1 MFEYEGTQFTLDQV
15 IETANNLGLTL
26 NEYLEKNPGVKRIEN
41 PFNEGMTP
49 DFQNPTAQ
57 GAVVE
62 ETVAPNMDLNLGS
75 GFSGLSQEN
84 KEEVLK
90 SINDIYLPK
99 NIIPLGKQIKGAGSF
114 INFASGIANSLKSY
128 AETKT
133 RGFLDAYQFFKPE
146 FTEEQ
151 QNEVLNFVSDNI
163 FQPVVD
169 PITSTSKQFQEARQI
184 LDEIDYEDPNKQFT
198 TELAEGNYGVAAEK
212 FGDFFMDAIPS
223 LGAAFAGP
231 LGYAAIFSS
240 AQGNAYEQKIDA
252 GAEKGDPTVFGLS
265 TLQGGIELFSEM
277 ITRGLVKGFGGS
289 LIEKA
294 SPKAAKELYKALT
307 KNITGRIT
315 TGFALEGGSETLAQ
329 ESSRFID
336 AMWDSE
342 NVFGY
347 KKEGSFLEY
356 DWAGIFSRNA
366 DVFVGGGIIGGGI
379 SSFSGPIKAYA
390 EERLAPNSY
399 KKQNFDIAKNI
410 SKLDAQYRKN
420 PSAIIDNE
428 IKDLQNQI
436 LNNKKLN
443 EKVLNSFTDSELI
456 DYGTKKLQ
464 VEQAKDQIRNITDVE
479 TRDLAEKIIKKQE
492 KKLDQQYNEQKAL
505 ILMLNF
511 TPKSTNEQI
520 KQKVA
525 ATKSKKITDQIN
537 ATYTSETT
545 NAEWKAGLADEAIA
559 KLVGDYNTG
568 PLAGVIKS
576 KITGEISRLPD
587 FRRDDFISETV
598 LALIPHIRNFKPELA
613 AENAKNNLSGWIN
626 GFIDKKIDGVLGSKK
641 ATKEQFEQDVTEK
654 IDLVDETDLNLESAK
669 PETINKIFNQTG
681 LTNENVNEGSKKILK
696 GNLPGLTE
704 QVARDKNPFLTAV
717 EKSAEVQFFEP
728 IYKTLG
734 GNLNKKNAAQWQ
746 QILERDIDDFLQLV
760 EESGNVDYN
769 RIKNKYLKG
778 IYKGKKIGRA
788 RVAQGGTRAGEGRYS
803 YQTPTR
809 QEAIDYFT
817 KGGLTTLIERK
828 KTYTKILAHATAKK
842 GIAEVIKDPEV
853 QKEFS
858 NRQEFLGKEVPK
870 NVQAKI
876 LASLDRVIKVLETP
890 IRPKGTL
897 TADFGVFIAEAA
909 REIAL
914 RIAKGIRAALQRGI
928 SFTKAK
934 KQVIQK
940 ASEELNLNNDLQK
953 QFVKEVSDNITI
965 EDVLTNKFEKTIE
978 KVYTKVT
985 TKRFESAINVQGKN
999 LKEKLN
1005 SLKTKKAKQNLLN
1018 RYFKNISQVFQK
1030 SAGNKVWEG
1039 QNAKAN
1045 YQYWQKE
1052 LGVNLKDLGFT
1063 LVKTKFGQSI
1073 AFQNN
1078 KDSKPNIIFAPA
1090 GRPSLH
1096 KGEYDSKYYEK
1107 IIDEMDTR
1115 SEESKSYIL
1124 SEISSLLDKNG
1135 KQAVL
1140 DFIEVQGF
1148 YSDSPLRLVGKLN
1161 KYEKGRGPFVY
1172 EHTPPIKSLQ
1182 QDISNIL
1189 NSTDNK
1195 RQILNQI
1202 KKILESSKVDII
1214 SKKSEQKLNELGRKT
1229 LGKDDSRYEGV
1240 INPENLI
1247 EFKRNN
1253 DKAKELYAGR
1263 NLNEDLNKIIEQKTG
1278 LPFQAKYSQAVAKRR
1293 GKRKGMF
1300 NFFIPYNAE
1309 DFQGLMYALV
1319 PKGKQGDAAIEWFR
1333 QNLFHP
1339 YSVAMENINRERMAV
1354 MNDFKALKQN
1364 ISNVPKKLD
1373 KTILKGDFTN
1383 EDAIRMWIWDS
1394 KGVTADELGIAKGV
1408 KNQLVDVVNKNPDF
1422 LQFAEQLASIT
1433 KNGYPKPDNYW
1444 NAGNITTDILGDLN
1458 TVSRKNHLEI
1468 WKNNVDEIFDQ
1479 DMYNKLEA
1487 EFGTRYV
1494 RALKDILKRMESGRN
1509 RTGAGN
1515 VEIDN
1520 WLDWLNNSVGA
1531 IMFLNV
1537 RSAVL
1542 QTISSVNYMN
1552 WSDNNPLKAA
1562 KAFANQPQ
1570 YWKDFSM
1577 IFNSDFLVERRGGLK
1592 INVNESE
1599 IAEMAN
1605 KGGVKGAISYL
1616 LNKGFVLTRG
1626 ADSFAIAAGGAGMY
1640 RNRVNTYLK
1649 QGGKAKELLV
1659 YNASPR
1665 SFNELGERTGLI
1677 YLATNKREANAY
1689 AKMNRGKVK
1698 NIYINENKVAS
1709 EQDLIDTM
1717 NELNID
1723 TSEGSLYELIDSR
1736 FDFYIGKKAMDK
1748 VTKALSE
1755 KGFLAAKYQDGAQVV
1770 SGKVESIVVFDKSVI
1785 SDKKG
1790 TLKQGLSQKE
1800 AEQKAFQDF
1809 REITEEAQQSS
1820 RPDRISKVQ
1829 AGGMGRVFLAFANTP
1844 MQYARLMK
1852 RSGQDIINR
1861 RGDQKTNWSKLM
1873 YYGVVQNFI
1882 FNALQ
1887 KALFVLGFS
1896 DEEDENE
1903 SRKIT
1908 SVAEGMLDSILRGS
1922 GLGGNAVVAGKNFLV
1937 DIAKRTKKPRPN
1949 FEDAAWKLFDV
1960 SPPLDSKVTK
1970 VRSALNILDWQ
1981 GDEIKEEGISINNP
1995 AAMAAAQFVSAFT
2008 NVPLDRVLRIYD
2020 STRAAVAEDVEVWQR
2035 VALILGW
2042 GTWEL
2047 GIEEEKDLKDT
2058 DGNLTLQERQRIRF
2072 ENAIKKFDE
2081 LKEKEK

>member
-15 IETANNLGLTL
+15 IATANNLGLTL
-26 NEYLEKNPGVKRIEN
+26 NEYLEKNPDVKKIEK

-151 QNEVLNFVSDNI
+151 QNEVLDFVSDNI

-169 PITSTSKQFQEARQI
+169 PITSTSKQFQEAREI

-198 TELAEGNYGVAAEK
+198 TELLEGNYGVAAEK
-212 FGDFFMDAIPS
+212 FGDFFMDALPS

-231 LGYAAIFSS
+231 IGYGAIFSS

-252 GAEKGDPTVFGLS
+252 GAEKGDPTVFALS

-329 ESSRFID
+329 ESNRFID

-366 DVFVGGGIIGGGI
+366 DVFVGGGIIGGAL

-390 EERLAPNSY
+390 EERLAPSSY

-410 SKLDAQYRKN
+410 SKLDIEYRKN

-464 VEQAKDQIRNITDVE
+464 VEQAKDQIRNINDVE
-479 TRDLAEKIIKKQE
+479 TKDLAEKIIKKQE

-525 ATKSKKITDQIN
+525 AAKSKKITDQIN

-704 QVARDKNPFLTAV
+704 KVARDKNPFLTAI

-778 IYKGKKIGRA
+778 IYKGKKIRRA
-788 RVAQGGTRAGEGRYS
+788 RAAEGGTAAGEGRYS

-842 GIAEVIKDPEV
+842 GIAEVIKDPDV

-870 NVQAKI
+870 NVQARI
-876 LASLDRVIKVLETP
+876 LASLDRAIKLFEKP

-897 TADFGVFIAEAA
+897 TADFGVVIAEAA
-909 REIAL
+909 RAVAL
-914 RIAKGIRAALQRGI
+914 RILKGIRAALQRGI
-928 SFTKAK
+928 SFQKAK
-934 KQVIQK
+934 KQAIKK
-940 ASEELNLNNDLQK
+940 AIENENFDSNLQE
-953 QFVKEVSDNITI
+953 QFVKEVSAGITL

-985 TKRFESAINVQGKN
+985 TKRFESAINVQSKN

-1030 SAGNKVWEG
+1030 SAGNKVWKG

-1073 AFQNN
+1073 AFQN
-1078 KDSKPNIIFAPA
+1078 NIIFAPA

-1229 LGKDDSRYEGV
+1229 LGKDDSRYKDV

-1278 LPFQAKYSQAVAKRR
+1278 LPFQAKYSQAVARRR
-1293 GKRKGMF
+1293 GKRKGIF

-1408 KNQLVDVVNKNPDF
+1408 KNQLVDIVNKNPDF
-1422 LQFAEQLASIT
+1422 LQFAEQLTSIT

-1640 RNRVNTYLK
+1640 RNRLNTYLK
-1649 QGGKAKELLV
+1649 K
-1659 YNASPR
+1659 
-1665 SFNELGERTGLI
+1665 
-1677 YLATNKREANAY
+1677 
-1689 AKMNRGKVK
+1689 
-1698 NIYINENKVAS
+1698 
-1709 EQDLIDTM
+1709 
-1717 NELNID
+1717 
-1723 TSEGSLYELIDSR
+1723 
-1736 FDFYIGKKAMDK
+1736 
-1748 VTKALSE
+1748 
-1755 KGFLAAKYQDGAQVV
+1755 
-1770 SGKVESIVVFDKSVI
+1770 
-1785 SDKKG
+1785 
-1790 TLKQGLSQKE
+1790 GLSQKE
-1800 AEQKAFQDF
+1800 AEARAFQDF

-1937 DIAKRTKKPRPN
+1937 DIAKRAKKPRPN

-1981 GDEIKEEGISINNP
+1981 GDEIKEKGVSINNP

-2020 STRAAVAEDVEVWQR
+2020 STRAAVAEDVEAWQR

-2058 DGNLTLQERQRIRF
+2058 DGDLTTEEKQRIRF
-2072 ENAIKKFDE
+2072 QKALDE
-2081 LKEKEK
+2081 LDEFKKQLK